1 MTHRAYCENL
11 PQPPV
16 PVKDSS
22 GTVSGLQ
29 NVVLDGAEARHLS
42 SVLRLGPGDAVELF
56 DGRGAW
62 AGAEIVGVGRREI
75 ELAIRESGH
84 DAAVQGPELVMAT
97 AIPKGDRV
105 RSLVEKLTELGVDR
119 LVPLKT
125 RHSVVHPRD
134 SKLKKMQQAVISA
147 CKQCGRNRL
156 MRIDGLTGWDELL
169 AVENQSL
176 VIAERGAATVGES
189 SVLVPG
195 EVTGSL
201 VLCVGPEGGWS
212 VDELVAAEA
221 AGATRVGL
229 GRHVLRIETAAVALA
244 AAAGFFSG

>member
-29 NVVLDGAEARHLS
+29 NVVLPCAEARHLS

-189 SVLVPG
+189 SVLVSG

>member
-1 MTHRAYCENL
+1 M
-11 PQPPV
+11 
-16 PVKDSS
+16 
-22 GTVSGLQ
+22 
-29 NVVLDGAEARHLS
+29 LDGAEARHLS

-189 SVLVPG
+189 SVLVSG

>member
-1 MTHRAYCENL
+1 
-11 PQPPV
+11 
-16 PVKDSS
+16 
-22 GTVSGLQ
+22 
-29 NVVLDGAEARHLS
+29 
-42 SVLRLGPGDAVELF
+42 
-56 DGRGAW
+56 
-62 AGAEIVGVGRREI
+62 
-75 ELAIRESGH
+75 
-84 DAAVQGPELVMAT
+84 
-97 AIPKGDRV
+97 
-105 RSLVEKLTELGVDR
+105 
-119 LVPLKT
+119 
-125 RHSVVHPRD
+125 
-134 SKLKKMQQAVISA
+134 
-147 CKQCGRNRL
+147 

-189 SVLVPG
+189 SVLVSGEVPG

>member
-1 MTHRAYCENL
+1 MTHRAYFENL
-11 PQPPV
+11 PQPPGEE
-16 PVKDSS
+16 SS
-22 GTVSGLQ
+22 GSATQ
-29 NVVLDGAEARHLS
+29 VVLDGAEARHLS

-56 DGRGAW
+56 DGHGAW
-62 AGAEIVGVGRREI
+62 ARAEIISGGRREI

-84 DAAVQGPELVMAT
+84 DAPKQGPELVMAT

-125 RHSVVHPRD
+125 RYSVVHPRD
-134 SKLKKMQQAVISA
+134 SKLKKMQQAVIAA

-156 MRIDGLTGWDELL
+156 MRIEGLTGWDDLL

-176 VIAERGAATVGES
+176 VIAQRGAATVGES
-189 SVLVPG
+189 NTLLSG

-212 VDELVAAEA
+212 DDELAAAEA
-221 AGATRVGL
+221 VGATRVGL